1 MTEQLV
7 YGFHAVHAL
16 LEKRMRPIKK
26 VYVNKERDDSR
37 IEDILKLTKQHHIQ
51 VEPLTLAEMSKR
63 FSDHVHQ
70 GVVASVGSLP
80 VFTESDIK
88 QLLTRFTPPYLILIL
103 DGVTDPH
110 NLGACLR
117 SADAAS
123 VNFVVIPKDKSAG
136 LSPTVSKVACGAAES
151 MPLVSVTNLVRVM
164 EMLKE
169 VGIWVYGAAGE
180 ATSSLYQLDC
190 QASMAFVLGAEGK
203 GLRRLTRE
211 HCDGLFSLPMY
222 GTVSSLNVSVATGIC
237 LYETVRQ
244 RSLKEL

>member
-7 YGFHAVHAL
+7 YGIHAVHAL

-26 VYVNKERDDSR
+26 VYVNREREDSR
-37 IEDILKLTKQHHIQ
+37 IEDILELAKQHHIR
-51 VEPLTLAEMSKR
+51 VEPLTVAEMSQR
-63 FSDHVHQ
+63 FSEHVHQ
-70 GVVASVGSLP
+70 GVVACVGNLP
-80 VFTESDIK
+80 VFAESDIK
-88 QLLTRFTPPYLILIL
+88 HLLARFTPPHLILIL

-117 SADAAS
+117 SADAAA

-136 LSPTVSKVACGAAES
+136 LSATVSKVACGAAES
-151 MPLVSVTNLVRVM
+151 VPLVSVTNLVRAI
-164 EMLKE
+164 ELLKQA
-169 VGIWVYGAAGE
+169 GIWVYGAAGE

-190 QASMAFVLGAEGK
+190 QVSMAFVLGAEGQ

-211 HCDGLFSLPMY
+211 HCDSLFSLPMH
-222 GTVSSLNVSVATGIC
+222 GTVNSLNVSVAAGVC

-244 RSLKEL
+244 RSHCE